1 MAPRTK
7 YFIVAILMLGFVDGA
22 IAYYLFPGQP
32 FAPSSFVTAFVALF
46 FVFWW
51 YRLDS
56 DSHTFRR
63 RPLLSMAILAL
74 TIFAI
79 PYYLF
84 RTRGL
89 RQGALATLVFLII
102 VVGYTAL
109 SYLGQLAVW
118 STRT

>member
-1 MAPRTK
+1 MSPKTK
-7 YFIVAILMLGFVDGA
+7 YFIFVILALGFIDGA
-22 IAYYLFPGQP
+22 IAYYLFPGRP
-32 FAPSSFVTAFVALF
+32 FAPSSFVTAFVVLF

-56 DSHTFRR
+56 DSRTFRR
-63 RPLLSMAILAL
+63 QPVLSMAILAL

-89 RQGALATLVFLII
+89 RQGALATLVFLLV

-109 SYLGQLAVW
+109 SYLGQLAAW